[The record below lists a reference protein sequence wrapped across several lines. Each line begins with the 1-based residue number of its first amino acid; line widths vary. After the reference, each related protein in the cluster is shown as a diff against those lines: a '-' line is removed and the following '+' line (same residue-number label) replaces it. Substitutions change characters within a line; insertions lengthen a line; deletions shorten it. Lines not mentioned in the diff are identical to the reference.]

1 MDLGSDHQRF
11 YINIKEKQLGV
22 MHIMMEVHNTHEV
35 VLLSDDDGKKTTKEK
50 EEKKKTT
57 RIWPSF

>member
-22 MHIMMEVHNTHEV
+22 MHIMMEVHTTTHEV
-35 VLLSDDDGKKTTKEK
+35 VLLSDDDGKKEK

>member
-22 MHIMMEVHNTHEV
+22 MHIMMEVHTTTHEV
-35 VLLSDDDGKKTTKEK
+35 VLLSDVDGKKEK